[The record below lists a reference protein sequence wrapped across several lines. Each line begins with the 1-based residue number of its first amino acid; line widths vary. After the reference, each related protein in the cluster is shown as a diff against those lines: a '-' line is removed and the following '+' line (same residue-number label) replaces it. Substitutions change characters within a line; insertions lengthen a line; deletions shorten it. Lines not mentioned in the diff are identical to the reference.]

1 MHGQE
6 VEQLRVRAAL
16 QEAKLIA
23 EKSMIGRLHNQLA
36 DMNFRKLRWEE
47 DLDATTA
54 QLAAAQAQA
63 GAKKLQTCLC
73 LCFTRDLCRDG
84 TFDAAPE
91 QLTVARPHA
100 WKEIRSVCLCCGL

>member
-1 MHGQE
+1 M
-6 VEQLRVRAAL
+6 RAAL

-47 DLDATTA
+47 DLDATAA

-63 GAKKLQTCLC
+63 RAQKLQACLSYCFHQAPVPKGGPWTPRLRSLHPHCAC
-73 LCFTRDLCRDG
+73 LG
-84 TFDAAPE
+84 
-91 QLTVARPHA
+91 
-100 WKEIRSVCLCCGL
+100 RS

>member
-1 MHGQE
+1 M
-6 VEQLRVRAAL
+6 RAAL

-47 DLDATTA
+47 DLDATAA

-63 GAKKLQTCLC
+63 RGQELQAPVSASPGS
-73 LCFTRDLCRDG
+73 CRDG
-84 TFDAAPE
+84 DLGCCTCAAFRRM
-91 QLTVARPHA
+91 VHAGAR
-100 WKEIRSVCLCCGL
+100 